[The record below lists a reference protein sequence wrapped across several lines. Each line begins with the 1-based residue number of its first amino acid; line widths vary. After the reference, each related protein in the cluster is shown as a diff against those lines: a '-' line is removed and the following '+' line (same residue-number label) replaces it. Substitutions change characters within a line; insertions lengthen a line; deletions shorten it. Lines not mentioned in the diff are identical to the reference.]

1 MWILMMIKKYK
12 FPVLIIFLLLL
23 SHITSVGQS
32 DTLQVTQSMTAKL
45 LFLSD
50 EPLNII
56 VEANF
61 KEIKEDRDQERS
73 YHPATLRQ
81 VVGNDT
87 IVLPIR
93 LKTRGNFRLKCE
105 NCDFPP
111 LKFKFEKES
120 VHNTVFEGQRKLKM
134 VTHCRNRSDR
144 LQACTIKE
152 YLSYKAYNLISE
164 FSFKVRL
171 VNITYVDTGDENNA
185 LRKVAFFIEDKA
197 DMASRNGMD
206 EMKVANIHQL
216 HTNYYKMAE
225 LAIFQYMIGNT
236 DWSVPKLHNIILL
249 KKETHSPPIAVPYD
263 FDWAGLVNAP
273 YAKPAPQVDA
283 FTVKQRVYRG
293 YKRPLDE
300 MGKPI
305 SKFIDV
311 KTSMMDLFIDFDY
324 LELKEK
330 QKCIKYINDFYNII
344 ESKSTV
350 RRELV
355 SAARSK

>member
-1 MWILMMIKKYK
+1 MMNNEKR
-12 FPVLIIFLLLL
+12 FFVLIVFLLLL
-23 SHITSVGQS
+23 GVMPSVSQS
-32 DTLQVTQSMTAKL
+32 DTLRGFPQIKTKP
-45 LFLSD
+45 LFLSE

-61 KEIKEDRDQERS
+61 KELKKDLDLERP
-73 YHPATLRQ
+73 YHPATLKHIN
-81 VVGNDT
+81 GKDT
-87 IVLPIR
+87 IVFHIK

-111 LKFKFEKES
+111 LKFNFDKDS
-120 VHNTVFEGQRKLKM
+120 VHNTVFEGQNKLKL
-134 VTHCRNRSDR
+134 VTHCRDKSER

-152 YLSYKAYNLISE
+152 YLAYKSYNLISE
-164 FSFKVRL
+164 VSFNVRL
-171 VNITYVDTGDENNA
+171 VNITYLDTGDENNA
-185 LRKVAFFIEDKA
+185 LRKIAFFIEDKD

-216 HTNYYKMAE
+216 NTDYFRMAE
-225 LAIFQYMIGNT
+225 LALFQYMIGNT

-249 KKETHSPPIAVPYD
+249 KKATHSPPVAVPYD

-283 FTVKQRVYRG
+283 VNVKQRVYRG
-293 YKRPLDE
+293 YKRPLEE
-300 MGKPI
+300 MEKPI
-305 SKFIDV
+305 RKFIEAKSSV
-311 KTSMMDLFIDFDY
+311 IDLFIDFEY

-330 QKCIKYINDFYNII
+330 QKCLKYINEFYHVI
-344 ESKSTV
+344 ESKAAV

-355 SAARSK
+355 YGARSK